1 MIPSKYSQQVV
12 SPDCV
17 VHIGQDSLVHLENH
31 LQAYSYSRK
40 FVLVDENTL
49 QHCLPLLMTEVPS
62 LSKAEVVEIESGES
76 NKTVE
81 IANRLWE
88 VLTELGADRHSVMIN
103 LGGGVIG
110 DLGGF
115 VAATF
120 KRGFDFLNVP
130 TTLLAQVDASVGG
143 KLGVNLNHLKNQVGI
158 FKNPRAV
165 YANPR
170 FINTLAKNQV
180 MSGYAEMLKHGLIAD
195 SGHYRALLDFDWSRI
210 DLLEEHIAHSV
221 FIKNQIVAQDPE
233 EYDIRKWLNFGHTIG
248 HALETYSH
256 EDQSGGLLHGEAIAI
271 GMICEL
277 YLSVKLLDLDESVLE
292 QYTQFVTKHFPDFFV
307 EALRHHRII
316 EIMRNDKKN
325 IGHKMN
331 FTLIPEVGTAVHDQQ
346 VSADLVIEA
355 LNYYQKSIIRIR
367 HEA

>member
-1 MIPSKYSQQVV
+1 MSRSKHTQQIV
-12 SPDCV
+12 SADCV
-17 VHIGQDSLVHLENH
+17 VHIGQDCLAQLERD
-31 LQAYSYSRK
+31 LQASAYSRK

-49 QHCLPLLMTEVPS
+49 QHCLPTLITAVPS
-62 LSKAEVVEIESGES
+62 LRKAEVVEIESGES

-88 VLTELGADRHSVMIN
+88 VLTELGADRQSVMIN

-115 VAATF
+115 VASTF
-120 KRGFDFLNVP
+120 KRGFDFMNVP

-158 FKNPRAV
+158 FTNPRAV
-165 YANPR
+165 YANPQ

-195 SGHYRALLDFDWSRI
+195 SAHYQALLDFDLSRI
-210 DLLEEHIAHSV
+210 DLLEEHIAKSV
-221 FIKNQIVAQDPE
+221 FIKNQIVSDDPLE
-233 EYDIRKWLNFGHTIG
+233 DNVRKWLNFGHTIG
-248 HALETYSH
+248 HAIETHSH
-256 EDQSGGLLHGEAIAI
+256 ENQSTALLHGEAVAI
-271 GMICEL
+271 GMLCEL
-277 YLSVKLLDLDESVLE
+277 YLSVKLLGLDDSILD
-292 QYTQFVTKHFPDFFV
+292 QYTNFLTSHFPSFHI
-307 EALRHHRII
+307 ETMTHHRII

-325 IGHKMN
+325 VGHKMN
-331 FTLIPEVGTAVHDQQ
+331 FTLIPELGTAVHDQE

-355 LNYYQKSIIRIR
+355 LNFYQKRVTSIR